1 MSRIERITTSTSR
14 PDPRYSDIVTGFT
27 AHPLTGDVGRLTE
40 DDAIRASIINCVL
53 TRFGEVPY
61 QPYFGSAVLSSLF
74 ENGDDDTF
82 ILLNTTIEQALQLEP
97 RVQFINS
104 VVSGYNSNELR

>member
-61 QPYFGSAVLSSLF
+61 QHEKYSATAAIDVL
-74 ENGDDDTF
+74 
-82 ILLNTTIEQALQLEP
+82 IWLNSCVASKVHRQNVKIG
-97 RVQFINS
+97 VN
-104 VVSGYNSNELR
+104 V